1 MNKKLLSVLKD
12 RCKDFGLSDKA
23 IESLCELGSNGLT
36 DESSE
41 EDITNKADSLVPFA
55 KAMQGEVTR
64 KTKKSQEQPKE
75 KQSTEEGKEGGEKG
89 GGGEEVPAWAKA
101 MQETLTAL
109 KTENDSLKAEKQKS
123 ERKSTIAAKAKELG
137 IPDYLMKR
145 VSFADDA
152 DITAELTA
160 FKQELVTNNLLPKSA
175 TEQASTREASMKSD
189 AEAWAKTL
197 PNK

>member
-1 MNKKLLSVLKD
+1 MNKKLLSILKD
-12 RCKDFGLSDKA
+12 RCKDFGLTDKA
-23 IESLCELGSNGLT
+23 IENLCELGSNGLT
-36 DESSE
+36 DESSD
-41 EDITNKADSLVPFA
+41 EDITSKADSLVPFA
-55 KAMQGEVTR
+55 KAMQGEITR
-64 KTKKSQEQPKE
+64 KTKKSTEQPKQ
-75 KQSTEEGKEGGEKG
+75 KQSTAEGEEGGNKG
-89 GGGEEVPAWAKA
+89 NGEEVPAWAKA

-109 KTENDSLKAEKQKS
+109 KTENDTLKVEKQRS
-123 ERKSTIAAKAKELG
+123 ERKSTIASKAKELG

-189 AEAWAKTL
+189 AEAWAKSL

>member
-75 KQSTEEGKEGGEKG
+75 KQSTEEGKEGGEKC

>member
-160 FKQELVTNNLLPKSA
+160 YKQELVTNNLLPKSA
-175 TEQASTREASMKSD
+175 TEQISTREASMKSD
-189 AEAWAKTL
+189 AEAWAKSL

>member
-1 MNKKLLSVLKD
+1 MKD

-64 KTKKSQEQPKE
+64 KTKKSQEQPKK
-75 KQSTEEGKEGGEKG
+75 KQSTEEGEEGGEEG

-109 KTENDSLKAEKQKS
+109 KTENDSLKAEKQRS

-160 FKQELVTNNLLPKSA
+160 YKQELA
-175 TEQASTREASMKSD
+175 T
-189 AEAWAKTL
+189 TL
-197 PNK
+197 